1 MGFLIHIDSK
11 TILRGAS
18 AKQAEL
24 KEYLSDSQ
32 DWNFEVF
39 VCFQCKI
46 FQNIWSNVIN
56 IIPENFY
63 QIYSHLFLGTKVEPR
78 ELWDISQKFTVS
90 L

>member
-1 MGFLIHIDSK
+1 MGFLIYIDSK

-39 VCFQCKI
+39 VC
-46 FQNIWSNVIN
+46 
-56 IIPENFY
+56 
-63 QIYSHLFLGTKVEPR
+63 LFSV
-78 ELWDISQKFTVS
+78 
-90 L
+90 